1 MTSCEGHCRVMF
13 LFCKRILVYL
23 TPKNRREIMRF
34 GVKRS
39 FIMFFIAVVAT
50 LRLFAVAGDSKGI
63 FVKEDDSKAFY
74 AAPWSVKTIADGV
87 VLKSCQF
94 SLCGLTPCCGKC
106 YGLFGQSQNICILEI
121 SPKADVYFQIKASD
135 TLKITSEFL
144 DHNSIAAIN
153 GSYFNRSLAHRF
165 LSSVYLRLNGLAV
178 APSNKLEKNRS
189 NGSVLISG
197 GVLTVAYN
205 ANGEESL
212 DADDLM
218 TSGPLLIDHDTLVA
232 VSMTHTHNTNLH
244 PRTMVGVRSDGTVLF
259 VTVDGRAKQSEGI
272 SCQNLQ
278 LLALMLDC
286 SYALNLDGGG
296 STTMV
301 VRGEPF
307 GGVVNY
313 PSDNKVY
320 DHLGE
325 RKVAN
330 VILLNAN

>member
-1 MTSCEGHCRVMF
+1 M
-13 LFCKRILVYL
+13 K
-23 TPKNRREIMRF
+23 F

-39 FIMFFIAVVAT
+39 YVIFFIAVVAT
-50 LRLFAVAGDSKGI
+50 LRLFAAGDGGGV
-63 FVKEDDSKAFY
+63 FVKESESKAFW
-74 AAPWSVKTIADGV
+74 AAPWSVRTIADGV

-94 SLCGLTPCCGKC
+94 SVCGLTPCCGKC
-106 YGLFGQSQNICILEI
+106 YGLFGQSQNLCILEI
-121 SPKADVYFQIKASD
+121 SPKADVCFKIEACD
-135 TLKITSEFL
+135 TLKRTSEFL
-144 DHNSIAAIN
+144 DYNSIAAIN
-153 GSYFNRSLAHRF
+153 GSYFKNGLAHRF

-178 APSNKLEKNRS
+178 APTNMLEANRR

-197 GVLTVAYN
+197 GVLTVASN
-205 ANGEESL
+205 EAGEESL
-212 DADDLM
+212 AADDLM

-232 VSMTHTHNTNLH
+232 VSMSQTHNTNLH
-244 PRTMVGVRSDGTVLF
+244 PRTMVGVRGDGTVLF

-313 PSDNKVY
+313 PSDNKVF
-320 DHLGE
+320 DHMGE

-330 VILLNAN
+330 VILLNAK